1 MDVDEEHCSGL
12 LDDGLYI
19 IICMKEEESRLP
31 DAFFIC
37 NETGPAKVVFV

>member
-1 MDVDEEHCSGL
+1 MDVDEEHCPGL

-19 IICMKEEESRLP
+19 LICMKEEWRLP
-31 DAFFIC
+31 DAFFVC